1 MLAEFLEC
9 CQAEIKNM
17 KVVVCVQHRHLLS
30 AASVAR
36 QQAVLVELE
45 RNLIQLDTT

>member
-17 KVVVCVQHRHLLS
+17 KVIVCVQHLLS